1 MGTEALKNKKYII
14 RFNRVEVTAIIPSSG
29 GEIVNNSTILITTLD
44 EAKKILS
51 NNGIN
56 VSKIDSYVLVNDE
69 EDLI

>member
-1 MGTEALKNKKYII
+1 MGTEALKSKKYII

-44 EAKKILS
+44 EAKKILI

-56 VSKIDSYVLVNDE
+56 VSKIDSYVPVNGE